1 VAGGTASFGTVAANG
16 LVNYTGGGF
25 NVTAGDTLTLNGG
38 MNWATTNTISGP
50 GAITLPTG
58 QTLALTVS
66 GNHALSGLT
75 FNNNGT
81 VTTSIGGSNVLVNDR
96 VVNNAG
102 VFRLGDI
109 ISLNSGTGT
118 FNNTGTLE
126 VNGSNTATVN
136 SVTFNNTGGTLASGS
151 GTLNLNS
158 GGNHSGALTMSG
170 GNVRLT
176 NGTHAFADSSTIAG
190 QLNVA
195 GGTASFGTV
204 TASGLVNYIGGGFNV
219 TTGDTLTLNSGMNWA
234 TTNTISGPGAITL
247 PTGQTLALTVSGN
260 HALSGLTFNNSG
272 TVTTS
277 IGGSNV
283 LVNDSAVVNNAGVFR
298 LGDIISLN
306 SGTGTFNNTG
316 TLEVNGGG
324 IATVSSVTLNNTGSV
339 LDSGSGILNINAG
352 GTQSGTTTITG
363 GNVNFNAG
371 THVVSGM
378 ITAGAGSSFKVNGA
392 TFNFGDGSAL
402 ALADNLNFTS
412 GAINL
417 TGAGA
422 GTTINVGSTLTL
434 SGQSFGG
441 NGKLTNQGTFNAA
454 TTTLGGV
461 LVNEGT
467 FNVSAG
473 NATVS
478 GGMTS
483 LSGTTTVGAGR
494 TLDVAGT
501 GLDWQGGTLAG
512 AGTYNL
518 TGGLT
523 LSGNGA
529 RVLNG
534 PTFAIN
540 NLALPGGSLT
550 VQSGTLGL
558 TGAAST
564 AAGSTLAVTGGTLTS
579 TGTLA
584 NAGTFIK
591 SSAGTTTLASA
602 FINAGTVNA
611 DAGMLDFAGGYTQSA
626 GQVLLG
632 GGSIAGNMT
641 INGGVMGG
649 SGTLTGNVVNNG
661 GVFNIGSSPG
671 MLTVAGDLT
680 LGAGS
685 TLNVELGGTNQ
696 GVDYD
701 LLQVTGTAALDGT
714 LNVALFGGFTGATGN
729 VFDVLT
735 YSSRSG
741 DFATVN
747 FPAGY
752 TMTATPN
759 AALYQ
764 LAMSAVPGGGG
775 GGGGGGAPVIDTE
788 VKLPATEVKILN
800 DKFITAA
807 LDPGKPAEEE
817 EKKGTVL
824 ECK

>member
-1 VAGGTASFGTVAANG
+1 MFQQC
-16 LVNYTGGGF
+16 
-25 NVTAGDTLTLNGG
+25 D
-38 MNWATTNTISGP
+38 
-50 GAITLPTG
+50 
-58 QTLALTVS
+58 
-66 GNHALSGLT
+66 
-75 FNNNGT
+75 
-81 VTTSIGGSNVLVNDR
+81 
-96 VVNNAG
+96 G
-102 VFRLGDI
+102 VR
-109 ISLNSGTGT
+109 
-118 FNNTGTLE
+118 
-126 VNGSNTATVN
+126 
-136 SVTFNNTGGTLASGS
+136 
-151 GTLNLNS
+151 
-158 GGNHSGALTMSG
+158 
-170 GNVRLT
+170 
-176 NGTHAFADSSTIAG
+176 
-190 QLNVA
+190 
-195 GGTASFGTV
+195 
-204 TASGLVNYIGGGFNV
+204 
-219 TTGDTLTLNSGMNWA
+219 
-234 TTNTISGPGAITL
+234 
-247 PTGQTLALTVSGN
+247 
-260 HALSGLTFNNSG
+260 
-272 TVTTS
+272 
-277 IGGSNV
+277 
-283 LVNDSAVVNNAGVFR
+283 
-298 LGDIISLN
+298 
-306 SGTGTFNNTG
+306 
-316 TLEVNGGG
+316 
-324 IATVSSVTLNNTGSV
+324 
-339 LDSGSGILNINAG
+339 
-352 GTQSGTTTITG
+352 
-363 GNVNFNAG
+363 
-371 THVVSGM
+371 
-378 ITAGAGSSFKVNGA
+378 
-392 TFNFGDGSAL
+392 
-402 ALADNLNFTS
+402 
-412 GAINL
+412 
-417 TGAGA
+417 
-422 GTTINVGSTLTL
+422 
-434 SGQSFGG
+434 
-441 NGKLTNQGTFNAA
+441 
-454 TTTLGGV
+454 
-461 LVNEGT
+461 
-467 FNVSAG
+467 
-473 NATVS
+473 
-478 GGMTS
+478 GMTS
-483 LSGTTTVGAGR
+483 CQAPTVGARR
-494 TLDVAGT
+494 TMMSRAPG
-501 GLDWQGGTLAG
+501 DWQGGTLAG

-735 YSSRSG
+735 YASRSG
-741 DFATVN
+741 DFATVI
-747 FPAGY
+747 FPVGY

-775 GGGGGGAPVIDTE
+775 GGGGGAP
-788 VKLPATEVKILN
+788 
-800 DKFITAA
+800 
-807 LDPGKPAEEE
+807 
-817 EKKGTVL
+817 
-824 ECK
+824 